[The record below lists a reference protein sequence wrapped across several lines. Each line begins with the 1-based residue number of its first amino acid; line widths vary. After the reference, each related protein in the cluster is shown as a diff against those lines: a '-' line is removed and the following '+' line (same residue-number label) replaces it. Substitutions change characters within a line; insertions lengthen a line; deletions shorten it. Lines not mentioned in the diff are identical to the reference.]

1 MFSQLFRLFEMFYLS
16 WFSFPLVA
24 LVPHT
29 VPPQRPAYQCFFIPV
44 AVVYSIHSVDL
55 SPGRVE
61 LSKMTPT
68 MQVSALVAE
77 MQETL
82 GAIHDTLTSL
92 DSSFHDEKLDKLEKK
107 RHDAIQA
114 LSSAFSAESELLD
127 RRRRAERDMIA
138 ELRRK
143 EDEEREEKRRE
154 EDEKLAVRDRE
165 EDIARDGKL
174 EEDIDEIEQET
185 DKLMTRVEGE
195 AHAAT
200 VEGRDKLKG
209 LQERRRASYPL
220 DRNPPTVC

>member
-1 MFSQLFRLFEMFYLS
+1 
-16 WFSFPLVA
+16 
-24 LVPHT
+24 
-29 VPPQRPAYQCFFIPV
+29 
-44 AVVYSIHSVDL
+44 
-55 SPGRVE
+55 
-61 LSKMTPT
+61 MTST

-82 GAIHDTLTSL
+82 ATIHNTLASL

-127 RRRRAERDMIA
+127 RRRWAERDMII

-165 EDIARDGKL
+165 EDVARDGKL
-174 EEDIDEIEQET
+174 EEDIDDIEQET
-185 DKLMTRVEGE
+185 DKLMSQVEGE
-195 AHAAT
+195 AHVAT
-200 VEGRDKLKG
+200 VEGRDKLKE
-209 LQERRRASYPL
+209 LQEKRRVSIPSIKHYQLCA
-220 DRNPPTVC
+220 DVEHCRNSTV